1 MLSKDG
7 HSERDHLLMLAERI
21 GYFQDDLGLLE
32 QALTHRSFAN
42 EKLCQSNERLEFLG
56 DAVLSLIISTH
67 LFHLLTQYPEG
78 ELTRLRATLVNE
90 EFLVGIAEQLDIGE
104 YLRLG
109 SGERKTQGWKR
120 PSILADAVEAVIGAI
135 YLKYGL
141 EVVRSWIVG
150 LWDMSIKKYIKEGRP
165 VDAKTALQ
173 ERLQK
178 IGKKPEYRLI
188 KMEGPD
194 HNRLFHIEVWVDS
207 CSKGAGMG
215 RSKKEAEQL
224 AAKVALKHY

>member
-1 MLSKDG
+1 LSNYG
-7 HSERDHLLMLAERI
+7 NSERDHLLMLAERI
-21 GYFQDDLGLLE
+21 GYFQDDLELIE

-42 EKLCQSNERLEFLG
+42 EKSCLSNERLEFLG
-56 DAVLSLIISTH
+56 DAVLSLVISTH
-67 LFHLLTQYPEG
+67 LFHLLKQYPEG
-78 ELTRLRATLVNE
+78 ELSRLRATLVNE
-90 EFLVGIAEQLDIGE
+90 EFLFGIAEQLHFGD

-135 YLKYGL
+135 YLRYGL
-141 EVVRSWIVG
+141 EAARSWIIS
-150 LWDMSIKKYIKEGRP
+150 LWDLSIKKFIKEGRP

-178 IGKKPEYRLI
+178 IGKKPEYRLV
-188 KMEGPD
+188 KTEGPD
-194 HNRLFHIEVWVDS
+194 HNRLFYIEVWVDNHS
-207 CSKGAGMG
+207 QGAGVG

-224 AAKVALKHY
+224 AAKTALKHY